1 MYSFY
6 VACLLLMEVVFKVNT
21 CKNEN
26 DQTQET
32 SRQCKGRWNL
42 MRKKYLGERAHEHEE
57 LKVNGLFQ

>member
-1 MYSFY
+1 
-6 VACLLLMEVVFKVNT
+6 MEVVFKVNT